1 MRIILFSM
9 LCLLLSVE
17 VSRAASDPQA
27 GNPLTR
33 LDQKTDELLKDLNKD
48 QVTQF
53 EKIRTAHGTIR
64 AVEDVR
70 MSLSRA
76 VDSCVKNNPDLKE
89 SMTTR
94 LQAWKNF
101 VLPVMRQ
108 GQNRLEKMILMQSFT
123 RPSALRG
130 YLKVFDE
137 AVKYKETPYT
147 EVPISAEK
155 DCKILVKN
163 MAESETVMQKLI
175 TETLGLDQPLTPEG
189 VAAGAEKK

>member
-1 MRIILFSM
+1 MRILF
-9 LCLLLSVE
+9 LITLFFVLSFD
-17 VSRAASDPQA
+17 AAMAAPEQDAKS
-27 GNPLTR
+27 PLVR

-64 AVEDVR
+64 AVDDVR
-70 MSLSRA
+70 VSLSRA
-76 VDSCVKNNPDLKE
+76 VESCIQNNPDLKE
-89 SMTTR
+89 PMTTR

-101 VLPVMRQ
+101 VLPVVRQ

-123 RPSALRG
+123 RPSTLRG
-130 YLKVFDE
+130 YLKVFDD

-155 DCKILVKN
+155 DCKVLIKN
-163 MAESETVMQKLI
+163 MAESEVVMHKLI
-175 TETLGLDQPLTPEG
+175 TETLGLDQPLTQEDG
-189 VAAGAEKK
+189 TEAKNK